1 MKQGLFKIA
10 CILLVMLAY
19 LPASAGDPYAG
30 FIPSGPHL
38 SLDLQPIHIY
48 DEEPELPDN
57 GMRDNPER
65 IPALISENGV
75 AIERVS
81 ESEIE
86 SYDIYTPSGIL
97 LDSFGSGEE
106 FATSL
111 FSLKGEYEVRFTTS
125 EYIYVGYVWME

>member
-1 MKQGLFKIA
+1 MKQALFKIA
-10 CILLVMLAY
+10 CILLVMLAC

-38 SLDLQPIHIY
+38 SLDLQPIPIY
-48 DEEPELPDN
+48 DEQPELPDN

-86 SYDIYTPSGIL
+86 SYDIYASSGIQVG
-97 LDSFGSGEE
+97 SFASGAK
-106 FATSL
+106 FATTL
-111 FSLKGEYEVRFTTS
+111 FSLEGEYEVRFTTS
-125 EYIYVGYVWME
+125 EYVYIGYVWME